1 MNTLARFK
9 LGVEGI
15 FGGGRK
21 VLTALAVSAGVLL
34 TSQAASAETRS
45 LKLYFIHTKERAEIV
60 YKKNGRYV
68 QSGLNEINRFLR
80 DWRRNEPAKMDPRL
94 LDLVWSVYRAVG
106 ARDYIHVVSAY
117 RSPATNGMLRSR
129 SSGVAEKSQHML
141 GKAMD
146 FYIPGVPLSKLR
158 QTAFKF
164 EGGGVG
170 YYPKSGSPFVHL
182 DVGNVRSWPRMSR
195 SELLALFPD
204 GKTVHLP
211 ADGKPLA
218 GYQQAM
224 AAYKSRQRSGASV
237 QLASA
242 EESSSP
248 RRRGLLSALFGG
260 GGADE
265 DEDNGESRAVAQRPA
280 PQRQQPAP
288 QPAAPVRQA
297 EPEAVQPAPETVI
310 AQLPAR
316 AVPLPQLAPRPSVD
330 VGAPTALAALAP
342 VENAPSAGVAA
353 ATAVATTEVA
363 LNVPLP
369 TRRPDY
375 TPPAVAMP
383 DSAPVPSHSPVV
395 VAAAEQAAPAQDTP
409 QRDLIAELAGQQ
421 PAAPSPSATL
431 AAYVPVP
438 NARPGR
444 DDAFALAAV
453 MRTAPSPAAKE
464 DPALVEQARLD
475 TRERTARLARL
486 ASAPSASPKAAII
499 ARSGMDPSA
508 AAAGAVRT
516 TAKSSKPRPADSEQE
531 RISRQVPVQQEIARW
546 ALSRQPVI
554 SNTAG
559 TKAPSFAYDIVR
571 TAPKMVYTNGFQPN
585 GSELDASRFSGKA
598 VEFMSVAR
606 FSSN

>member
-1 MNTLARFK
+1 MGR
-9 LGVEGI
+9 
-15 FGGGRK
+15 GGRK
-21 VLTALAVSAGVLL
+21 VLTALAVSIGVLL

-94 LDLVWSVYRAVG
+94 LDLVWSVYRATG

-182 DVGNVRSWPRMSR
+182 DVGNVRAWPRMSR
-195 SELLALFPD
+195 NELLALFPD

-237 QLASA
+237 QMASA
-242 EESSSP
+242 EESGP

-265 DEDNGESRAVAQRPA
+265 DEDNGEARAVAQRPA

-288 QPAAPVRQA
+288 QPSAPVQQA
-297 EPEAVQPAPETVI
+297 EPEQPAPETII
-310 AQLPAR
+310 AQMPAR
-316 AVPLPQLAPRPSVD
+316 EVPLPQLAPRPSVD

-353 ATAVATTEVA
+353 ATAVATEVA

-369 TRRPDY
+369 TRRPNY
-375 TPPAVAMP
+375 TAPAVAMP

-395 VAAAEQAAPAQDTP
+395 LAAAEQDAPVQDTP

-421 PAAPSPSATL
+421 PATSPSATL

-453 MRTAPSPAAKE
+453 MRTTPSPAATK
-464 DPALVEQARLD
+464 DPVAVEQARLD
-475 TRERTARLARL
+475 TKERTERLARL

-499 ARSGMDPSA
+499 ARGGTNPSA
-508 AAAGAVRT
+508 VATGAVRT
-516 TAKSSKPRPADSEQE
+516 TAKSSKPRSTDSEQE
-531 RISRQVPVQQEIARW
+531 RTSRQVPVQQEIARW

-554 SNTAG
+554 TNTAG

-585 GSELDASRFSGKA
+585 GSELEASRFTGKA

-606 FSSN
+606 FTPR

>member
-1 MNTLARFK
+1 MGR
-9 LGVEGI
+9 
-15 FGGGRK
+15 GGRK
-21 VLTALAVSAGVLL
+21 VLTALAVSIGVLL

-94 LDLVWSVYRAVG
+94 LDLVWSVYRATG

-182 DVGNVRSWPRMSR
+182 DVGNVRAWPRMSR
-195 SELLALFPD
+195 NELLALFPD

-237 QLASA
+237 QMASA
-242 EESSSP
+242 EESGP

-265 DEDNGESRAVAQRPA
+265 DEDNGEARAVAQRPA

-288 QPAAPVRQA
+288 QPSAPVQQA
-297 EPEAVQPAPETVI
+297 EPEQPAPETII
-310 AQLPAR
+310 AQMPAR
-316 AVPLPQLAPRPSVD
+316 EVPLPQLAPRPSID

-353 ATAVATTEVA
+353 ATAVATEVA

-369 TRRPDY
+369 TRRPNY
-375 TPPAVAMP
+375 TAPAVAMP

-395 VAAAEQAAPAQDTP
+395 LAAAEQDAPVQDTP

-421 PAAPSPSATL
+421 PATSPSATL

-453 MRTAPSPAAKE
+453 MRTTPSPAVAK
-464 DPALVEQARLD
+464 DPVAVEQARLD
-475 TRERTARLARL
+475 TKERTERLARL

-499 ARSGMDPSA
+499 ARGGTNPSA
-508 AAAGAVRT
+508 VAAGAVRT
-516 TAKSSKPRPADSEQE
+516 TAKSSKPRSTDSEQE
-531 RISRQVPVQQEIARW
+531 RTSRQVPVQQEIARW

-554 SNTAG
+554 TNTAG

-585 GSELDASRFSGKA
+585 GSELEASRFTGKA

-606 FSSN
+606 FTPR